1 MSRNVL
7 GVVLLRWLI
16 VGAAAS
22 ASGCY
27 SFTGASVPAHLKT
40 VAIPLVDDQ
49 SGFGEP
55 GLRERF
61 TTELTN
67 LFVSDNSLEVAD
79 RSTADAILE
88 GVVTNI
94 TDAPSTIEQGD
105 QVTKRRVTVS
115 TRFILKD
122 MKLRRTMWEKTFS
135 NWGDYPSGGGPS
147 QRQGGL
153 SEAIR
158 KVSEDVLL
166 EAVSGW

>member
-1 MSRNVL
+1 MNRITP
-7 GVVLLRWLI
+7 GPVLLRWLI
-16 VGAAAS
+16 AGALAS
-22 ASGCY
+22 AMGCY
-27 SFTGASVPAHLKT
+27 SFTGASVPPHLKT

-79 RSTADAILE
+79 RSKADAILE
-88 GVVTNI
+88 GVVTSI

-105 QVTKRRVTVS
+105 QVTKRRITVS
-115 TRFILKD
+115 TRFVMKD

-153 SEAIR
+153 SEAVR